1 VRASRVAAAGELQLF
16 LAENGWLGGKS
27 CGYRWVHRRL
37 READMDRAG
46 FDSIEREI
54 DDEVRARFPGGV
66 IKQAVLLRYG
76 DDPEIEPGE
85 LWVRVLLPAGRPE
98 EYEQIIRAFM
108 RDQQAAMK
116 EIPHYLA
123 EKLRE
128 IRLVEFTFPDN
139 PVTREGHGPR
149 CSMLVGQRVTE
160 VRARE
165 LGEATHVATRLG
177 PTNLETLD
185 TLIMAGIADDR
196 ADAIRWVLARLRLQP
211 EYEQLRE
218 RVRETDRL
226 RAVHRPLPEA
236 DTDRAVYASI
246 EREIEDEVH
255 KRFPGDVI
263 KQAVLLHYG
272 DDPEIEPGEL
282 VVRVFLRADRPEDY
296 EQIILAFERDHQA
309 AIEEFLLELVA
320 KLREIRLVEFTFSN
334 NLVTGEKDGPC
345 NRMEFGQR
353 LVDLQAWELGEAT
366 HVPAH
371 LGPAGLETVDT
382 LIMAGIADD
391 RADAIR
397 LVLPR
402 SREQPEYEQLRERV
416 REIDR
421 LKAEF

>member
-1 VRASRVAAAGELQLF
+1 
-16 LAENGWLGGKS
+16 
-27 CGYRWVHRRL
+27 
-37 READMDRAG
+37 MDRAG

-54 DDEVRARFPGGV
+54 DDEVRARFPGDV
-66 IKQAVLLRYG
+66 IKRAVLLHYG

-85 LWVRVLLPAGRPE
+85 LWVRILLRAGRPE
-98 EYEQIIRAFM
+98 EYEQTLVAFE
-108 RDQQAAMK
+108 RDHRAAMQ
-116 EIPHYLA
+116 EIPRYLA

-139 PVTREGHGPR
+139 PVTSGGHGPR
-149 CSMLVGQRVTE
+149 RSLIVSDRVTD
-160 VRARE
+160 VRERE
-165 LGEATHVATRLG
+165 RGEATRVDVRLG
-177 PTNLETLD
+177 PANLEALD

-196 ADAIRWVLARLRLQP
+196 AAAVRWVLARFRQQP

-218 RVRETDRL
+218 RVRETGRL

-236 DTDRAVYASI
+236 DTDRAVFDSI

-255 KRFPGDVI
+255 KRFPGDAVRRV
-263 KQAVLLHYG
+263 VLLHYG

-282 VVRVFLRADRPEDY
+282 WVRILLPADRPEDY
-296 EQIILAFERDHQA
+296 EQIMLTFERDHRA

-320 KLREIRLVEFTFSN
+320 RLREIRLVEFTFPDN
-334 NLVTGEKDGPC
+334 PVTGESDGPC

-402 SREQPEYEQLRERV
+402 FREQPEYEQLRERV

-421 LKAEF
+421 LRAEF

>member
-1 VRASRVAAAGELQLF
+1 
-16 LAENGWLGGKS
+16 
-27 CGYRWVHRRL
+27 
-37 READMDRAG
+37 MDRAV

-54 DDEVRARFPGGV
+54 DDEVRARFPADV
-66 IKQAVLLRYG
+66 IKQAVLLHYG

-85 LWVRVLLPAGRPE
+85 LWVRILLPAGRPE
-98 EYEQIIRAFM
+98 EYEQILMAFD
-108 RDQQAAMK
+108 RDHRAAMQ
-116 EIPHYLA
+116 EIPRYLA

-139 PVTREGHGPR
+139 PVTSGGHGPR
-149 CSMLVGQRVTE
+149 RSLIVSDRVTD
-160 VRARE
+160 VRERE
-165 LGEATHVATRLG
+165 LGEATRVDVRLG
-177 PTNLETLD
+177 PANLEALD

-196 ADAIRWVLARLRLQP
+196 AAAVRWVLARFRQQP
-211 EYEQLRE
+211 EYEQLRD
-218 RVRETDRL
+218 RVRETGRL

-236 DTDRAVYASI
+236 DTDRAVFDSI

-255 KRFPGDVI
+255 KRFPGD
-263 KQAVLLHYG
+263 AVRRVVLMHYG

-282 VVRVFLRADRPEDY
+282 FVRVFLRADRPEDY
-296 EQIILAFERDHQA
+296 EQIMLAFERDHRA
-309 AIEEFLLELVA
+309 VIEEFLLELVA
-320 KLREIRLVEFTFSN
+320 RLREIRLVEFTFPDN
-334 NLVTGEKDGPC
+334 PVTGESDGPC

-402 SREQPEYEQLRERV
+402 FREQPEYEQLRERV

-421 LKAEF
+421 LRAEF

>member
-1 VRASRVAAAGELQLF
+1 M
-16 LAENGWLGGKS
+16 N
-27 CGYRWVHRRL
+27 
-37 READMDRAG
+37 RAG

-54 DDEVRARFPGGV
+54 DDEVRARFPGDV
-66 IKQAVLLRYG
+66 IKRAVLLHYG

-85 LWVRVLLPAGRPE
+85 LWVRILLRAGRPE
-98 EYEQIIRAFM
+98 EYEQTLVAFE
-108 RDQQAAMK
+108 RDHRAAMQ
-116 EIPHYLA
+116 EIPRYLA

-139 PVTREGHGPR
+139 PVTSGGHGPR
-149 CSMLVGQRVTE
+149 RSLIVSDRVTD
-160 VRARE
+160 VRERE
-165 LGEATHVATRLG
+165 RGEATRVDVRLG
-177 PTNLETLD
+177 PANLEALD

-196 ADAIRWVLARLRLQP
+196 AAAVRWVLARFRQQP

-218 RVRETDRL
+218 RVREAGRL

-236 DTDRAVYASI
+236 DTDRAVFDSI

-255 KRFPGDVI
+255 KRFPGDAVRRV
-263 KQAVLLHYG
+263 VLLHYG

-282 VVRVFLRADRPEDY
+282 FVRVLLRADRPEDY
-296 EQIILAFERDHQA
+296 EQIMLAFERDHRA
-309 AIEEFLLELVA
+309 AIEDFLLELVA
-320 KLREIRLVEFTFSN
+320 RLREIRLVEFTFPDN
-334 NLVTGEKDGPC
+334 PVTGQSDGPC

-402 SREQPEYEQLRERV
+402 FREQPEYEQLRERV
-416 REIDR
+416 REIDLLR
-421 LKAEF
+421 AEFQLR

>member
-1 VRASRVAAAGELQLF
+1 
-16 LAENGWLGGKS
+16 
-27 CGYRWVHRRL
+27 
-37 READMDRAG
+37 MDRAG

-54 DDEVRARFPGGV
+54 DDEVRARFPGDV
-66 IKQAVLLRYG
+66 IKRAVLLHYG

-85 LWVRVLLPAGRPE
+85 LWVRILLRAGRPE
-98 EYEQIIRAFM
+98 EYEQTLVAFE
-108 RDQQAAMK
+108 RDHRAAMQ
-116 EIPHYLA
+116 EIPRYLA

-139 PVTREGHGPR
+139 PVTSGGHGPR
-149 CSMLVGQRVTE
+149 RSLIVSDRVTD
-160 VRARE
+160 VRERE
-165 LGEATHVATRLG
+165 RGEATRVDVRLG
-177 PTNLETLD
+177 PANLEALD

-196 ADAIRWVLARLRLQP
+196 AAAVRWVLARFRQQP

-218 RVRETDRL
+218 RVRETGRL

-236 DTDRAVYASI
+236 DTDRAVFDSI

-255 KRFPGDVI
+255 KRFPGDAVRRV
-263 KQAVLLHYG
+263 VLLHYG

-282 VVRVFLRADRPEDY
+282 FVRVLLRADRPEDY
-296 EQIILAFERDHQA
+296 EQIMLAFERDHRA

-320 KLREIRLVEFTFSN
+320 RLREIRLVEFTFPDN
-334 NLVTGEKDGPC
+334 PVTGESDGPC

-402 SREQPEYEQLRERV
+402 FREQPEYEQLRERV

-421 LKAEF
+421 LRAEF

>member
-1 VRASRVAAAGELQLF
+1 
-16 LAENGWLGGKS
+16 
-27 CGYRWVHRRL
+27 
-37 READMDRAG
+37 MDRAV

-54 DDEVRARFPGGV
+54 DDEVRARFPADV

-85 LWVRVLLPAGRPE
+85 LWVRILLPADRPE
-98 EYEQIIRAFM
+98 DYEQIIRAFM
-108 RDQQAAMK
+108 RDHQTAME
-116 EIPHYLA
+116 EIPRYLA

-128 IRLVEFTFPDN
+128 IRLVEFTFSNN
-139 PVTREGHGPR
+139 PVTSGGHGPR
-149 CSMLVGQRVTE
+149 CSMIVGQRVTD
-160 VRARE
+160 VRERE
-165 LGEATHVATRLG
+165 LAEATRVDVRLG
-177 PTNLETLD
+177 PANLEALD

-196 ADAIRWVLARLRLQP
+196 ADAVRWVLARFREQP

-218 RVRETDRL
+218 RVQETDRL

-236 DTDRAVYASI
+236 DTDCAVFDSI
-246 EREIEDEVH
+246 EREIEHEVH
-255 KRFPGDVI
+255 KRFPGGAVRR
-263 KQAVLLHYG
+263 AVLLHYG

-282 VVRVFLRADRPEDY
+282 FVRVLLRADRPENY
-296 EQIILAFERDHQA
+296 EQILRAFDRDHQ
-309 AIEEFLLELVA
+309 AIEEFLLELA
-320 KLREIRLVEFTFSN
+320 ARLREIRLVEFTFSN
-334 NLVTGEKDGPC
+334 DPATSESDGPS

-353 LVDLQAWELGEAT
+353 LADLQAWELGEAT

-402 SREQPEYEQLRERV
+402 FREQPEYEQLCERV

-421 LKAEF
+421 LRAEF

>member
-1 VRASRVAAAGELQLF
+1 
-16 LAENGWLGGKS
+16 
-27 CGYRWVHRRL
+27 
-37 READMDRAG
+37 MDYAV

-54 DDEVRARFPGGV
+54 DDELRARFPGDV
-66 IKQAVLLRYG
+66 IKQAVLLHYG
-76 DDPEIEPGE
+76 DEPEIEPGE
-85 LWVRVLLPAGRPE
+85 LWVRILLPADRPE
-98 EYEQIIRAFM
+98 DYEQILMAFT
-108 RDQQAAMK
+108 RDHQAAME
-116 EIPHYLA
+116 EIPRYLA

-139 PVTREGHGPR
+139 PVTSGGHGPR
-149 CSMLVGQRVTE
+149 RSLIVGQRVTD
-160 VRARE
+160 VRERE
-165 LGEATHVATRLG
+165 LAEATRVDVRLG
-177 PTNLETLD
+177 PAGLEALD

-196 ADAIRWVLARLRLQP
+196 AAAIRWVLARFRLEP

-218 RVRETDRL
+218 RVREIDRL
-226 RAVHRPLPEA
+226 RAVHRRLPEA
-236 DTDRAVYASI
+236 DADRAVIDSI
-246 EREIEDEVH
+246 EREIEHEVH

-282 VVRVFLRADRPEDY
+282 FVRVFLRADRPEDY
-296 EQIILAFERDHQA
+296 DQIIRAFDRDHQA
-309 AIEEFLLELVA
+309 AIEGFLLELVA
-320 KLREIRLVEFTFSN
+320 RLREIRLVEFTFSN
-334 NLVTGEKDGPC
+334 NRVTSEKDGPC

-353 LVDLQAWELGEAT
+353 LADLQAWELGEAT

-402 SREQPEYEQLRERV
+402 FREQPEYEQLRDRV

-421 LKAEF
+421 LRAEF